1 MKKEILFGIC
11 ADVHHGTRSDER
23 WRMKRFVEEA
33 AERKADFIIQLGDFV
48 SADRTGREMLDVWER
63 FDGPRYHVLGNHE
76 TEHTTKEEMLAFLGQ
91 KEKYFSF
98 DMGAYHFVVLDNNYL
113 KEGNVY
119 LDYAYRTRDFN
130 NCYIP
135 PQELEW
141 LEKDLQSTDK
151 RCFLFMHA
159 TSEVGDWRILN
170 IHAFRSV
177 LWRVNERAG
186 YNKVTMVF
194 SGHDHADAYRF
205 KGGIHYQVI
214 NSMSHKYIGPMY
226 TDESSCSKEVEKDYG
241 ELKWIIPYREPLY
254 AFVQLKANG
263 LIRIIGKQ
271 TEYAGNSP
279 LELHWEHYASPQIS
293 YREVW
298 MNGMGEL

>member
-76 TEHTTKEEMLAFLGQ
+76 TEHATKEEMLAFLGQ

-113 KEGNVY
+113 KEGDVY

-141 LEKDLQSTDK
+141 LEKDW
-151 RCFLFMHA
+151 
-159 TSEVGDWRILN
+159 E
-170 IHAFRSV
+170 
-177 LWRVNERAG
+177 
-186 YNKVTMVF
+186 
-194 SGHDHADAYRF
+194 
-205 KGGIHYQVI
+205 
-214 NSMSHKYIGPMY
+214 
-226 TDESSCSKEVEKDYG
+226 
-241 ELKWIIPYREPLY
+241 ELD
-254 AFVQLKANG
+254 
-263 LIRIIGKQ
+263 
-271 TEYAGNSP
+271 
-279 LELHWEHYASPQIS
+279 
-293 YREVW
+293 
-298 MNGMGEL
+298 